1 MCTFHSMEK
10 TVHSDLRLIKMP
22 TRTWTRFQMMSYRL
36 MLHKTSLNKTG
47 KADGDETVVA
57 PLAERMRLHELSML
71 QHPMDHVTCD
81 ETSTKQ
87 SILLLAAR

>member
-1 MCTFHSMEK
+1 M
-10 TVHSDLRLIKMP
+10 LNKM
-22 TRTWTRFQMMSYRL
+22 
-36 MLHKTSLNKTG
+36 SLNKTEIV
-47 KADGDETVVA
+47 DGDGILIA
-57 PLAERMRLHELSML
+57 PLAERTRLHELSVL

>member
-1 MCTFHSMEK
+1 MEM
-10 TVHSDLRLIKMP
+10 TVHSDLRMNNKP

-47 KADGDETVVA
+47 KADGDETVISS
-57 PLAERMRLHELSML
+57 LTERMRLHELSML

-87 SILLLAAR
+87 PTMLFAVR

>member
-1 MCTFHSMEK
+1 MEK
-10 TVHSDLRLIKMP
+10 TVHSDLRLIKTP

-57 PLAERMRLHELSML
+57 PLVERMRLHELSML

-87 SILLLAAR
+87 PTLLFAVR